1 MESAGKNFGLG
12 GEKKLGMG
20 GKNFEKFFGVGV
32 EKREGWRHDGIY
44 ELKKFFVEG
53 VDKSGMQVYIKQA

>member
-1 MESAGKNFGLG
+1 M
-12 GEKKLGMG
+12 GMG